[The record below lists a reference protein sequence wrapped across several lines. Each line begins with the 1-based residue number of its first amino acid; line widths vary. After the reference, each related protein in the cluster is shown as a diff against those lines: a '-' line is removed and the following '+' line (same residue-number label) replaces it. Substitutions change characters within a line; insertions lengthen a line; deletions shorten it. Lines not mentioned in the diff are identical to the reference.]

1 MSKYELKTT
10 FMWFNDDVD
19 PKDLEQKR
27 YVFFDKELSM
37 FVRYALSSMKEYMW
51 CFHCILSGTDFND
64 YSDRVKELNNL
75 IATMSELCS
84 ETVKRSERWVVVGY
98 SGARLLLGS
107 LRAFKSSLAGFC
119 DGDTYEKL
127 SNKIDIEDM
136 LDSDYWSCDI
146 DDDDLPDNIRMYDE
160 NNEVVDLSKMNDTWM
175 YDDRFGKGF
184 HERMNYFLE
193 ISRKSKE
200 LAKKCAGKSMEF

>member
-1 MSKYELKTT
+1 MSRYELKTT
-10 FMWFNDDVD
+10 VMWFNDDVD

-27 YVFFDKELSM
+27 YVFFDKELSR

-51 CFHCILSGTDFND
+51 LCHCILSTDFND
-64 YSDRVKELNNL
+64 YSVRVKELNNL
-75 IATMSELCS
+75 IATMTELCS

-98 SGARLLLGS
+98 DGARLLLGS
-107 LRAFKSSLAGFC
+107 LHAFKGSLAGFC
-119 DGDTYEKL
+119 DGDTYEKM
-127 SNKIDIEDM
+127 NNIDIEDM
-136 LDSDYWSCDI
+136 FDSDYWSCDT

-160 NNEVVDLSKMNDTWM
+160 NNEVVDLSKMNDEWI

-184 HERMNYFLE
+184 QERMNYFLE